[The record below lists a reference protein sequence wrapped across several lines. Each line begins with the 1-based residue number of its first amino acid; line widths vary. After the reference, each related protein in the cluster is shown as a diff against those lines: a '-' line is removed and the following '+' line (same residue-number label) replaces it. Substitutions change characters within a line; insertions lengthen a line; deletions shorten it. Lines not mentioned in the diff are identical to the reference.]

1 LPVRRTGKGLPSAAK
16 PRGVNVP
23 NLDSDTAEYSLPF
36 PSETVVHRDPL
47 DRTTVVQVSG
57 ELDLANA
64 GRLEAA
70 LCEAVARPNER
81 LMIDLSDCVFV
92 DTSAIGS
99 LLRARRALDRD
110 ADAGPPMV
118 LVANRPHVLRAL
130 GLTGLD
136 QIVPTM
142 RDRHRA
148 LDLLH
153 RFA

>member
-1 LPVRRTGKGLPSAAK
+1 MPSLHSEPEQLAD
-16 PRGVNVP
+16 V
-23 NLDSDTAEYSLPF
+23 YF

-47 DRTTVVQVSG
+47 DRTTVIQVSG

-64 GRLEAA
+64 ARLEAA
-70 LCEAVARPNER
+70 LREAVGRPNER

-110 ADAGPPMV
+110 ADYGPPMV

-130 GLTGLD
+130 GLTGID

-148 LDLLH
+148 LDLLL

>member
-1 LPVRRTGKGLPSAAK
+1 MEASM
-16 PRGVNVP
+16 P
-23 NLDSDTAEYSLPF
+23 NLHTEPDQLIDGYF

-64 GRLEAA
+64 ERLEAA
-70 LCEAVARPNER
+70 LYEAVGRPNER

-130 GLTGLD
+130 GLTGID

-148 LDLLH
+148 LDLLL